1 MQTAINRFQQ
11 DSIVTASPARLLTM
25 LYDRLL
31 LDIGRAEK
39 ALRGQNRVEA
49 HKNLT
54 HAQDII
60 AELMS
65 SLRMDVWDGAEG
77 LMALYVYAMKELVNA
92 NVQGDADKAQEI
104 RELFEPLADA
114 WKQAAAQMEANDA
127 KTAGNQS
134 NSAGVKRNSKG
145 DLGVG

>member
-31 LDIGRAEK
+31 LDLGRAEN
-39 ALRGQNRVEA
+39 ALAGKNRVEA

-92 NVQGDADKAQEI
+92 NVNQDATKAREI
-104 RELFEPLADA
+104 HELFKPLADA
-114 WKQAAAQMEANDA
+114 WKQAAAQLEAEEA
-127 KTAGNQS
+127 RSKASGKS
-134 NSAGVKRNSKG
+134 GEVKRTASG

>member
-31 LDIGRAEK
+31 LD
-39 ALRGQNRVEA
+39 
-49 HKNLT
+49 
-54 HAQDII
+54 
-60 AELMS
+60 
-65 SLRMDVWDGAEG
+65 GAEG

-92 NVQGDADKAQEI
+92 NVQGDAAKAAEI
-104 RELFEPLADA
+104 RELFEPLAEA
-114 WKQAAAQMEANDA
+114 WKQAAVQMEQDDA
-127 KTAGNQS
+127 KAKGHDTAQGQ
-134 NSAGVKRNSKG
+134 VKRTARG

>member
-31 LDIGRAEK
+31 LDLGRAER
-39 ALRGQNRVEA
+39 ALGGKNRVEA

-92 NVQGDADKAQEI
+92 NVNQDAAKAREV
-104 RELFEPLADA
+104 RELFKPLADA
-114 WKQAAAQMEANDA
+114 WKQAAEQLEAEEARA
-127 KTAGNQS
+127 KGAGGANGIKRTA
-134 NSAGVKRNSKG
+134 RG